1 MKNMIEVS
9 NLSKSFPSPDGEE
22 TIDIFNEV
30 NLTVEEGSSV
40 ALVGPSG
47 SGKSTLLNMI
57 GLLDLPTQG
66 KIVVDQ
72 KDHALLSEEQVSEY
86 RNQTVG
92 FIFQSHHLLPSC
104 TVLENVMLP
113 GLAGFHDSAGGDL
126 TGRAKQRLQEVGL
139 DHRMNHLPSQISGG
153 ERQRVAVARSLI
165 NQPSV
170 LLADEPT
177 GALDQKNSDHLMDLL
192 EQLNEEKLLTLIL
205 VTHSLDCAKRMKQ
218 AYHLKEGNLE
228 KQR

>member
-1 MKNMIEVS
+1 
-9 NLSKSFPSPDGEE
+9 
-22 TIDIFNEV
+22 
-30 NLTVEEGSSV
+30 
-40 ALVGPSG
+40 
-47 SGKSTLLNMI
+47 
-57 GLLDLPTQG
+57 
-66 KIVVDQ
+66 
-72 KDHALLSEEQVSEY
+72 
-86 RNQTVG
+86 
-92 FIFQSHHLLPSC
+92 
-104 TVLENVMLP
+104 
-113 GLAGFHDSAGGDL
+113 
-126 TGRAKQRLQEVGL
+126 
-139 DHRMNHLPSQISGG
+139 MNHLPSQISGG

-192 EQLNEEKLLTLIL
+192 EQLNEEKSLTLIL

>member
-1 MKNMIEVS
+1 V
-9 NLSKSFPSPDGEE
+9 
-22 TIDIFNEV
+22 
-30 NLTVEEGSSV
+30 
-40 ALVGPSG
+40 
-47 SGKSTLLNMI
+47 I
-57 GLLDLPTQG
+57 GLLDKPSEG
-66 KIVVDQ
+66 RIVVDQ
-72 KDHALLSEEQVSEY
+72 KDLAGLSEVEVSKY

-92 FIFQSHHLLPSC
+92 FVFQAHHLLPSC

-113 GLAGFHDSAGGDL
+113 GLAGFNEKASGQLKD
-126 TGRAKQRLQEVGL
+126 RANQLLEEVGL
-139 DHRMNHLPSQISGG
+139 GHRTAHFPGQISGG

-192 EQLNEEKLLTLIL
+192 EKLNVEKCLTLIM
-205 VTHSLDCAKRMKQ
+205 VTHSLESAKRMKQ
-218 AYHLKEGNLE
+218 AYYLNEGNLE

>member
-1 MKNMIEVS
+1 MIEIS
-9 NLSKSFPSPDGEE
+9 NLSKSFPSPSGEE
-22 TIDIFNEV
+22 TVHVFKNVD
-30 NLTVEEGSSV
+30 LAVEEGSSV
-40 ALVGPSG
+40 AIVGPSG
-47 SGKSTLLNMI
+47 SGKSTLLNVI
-57 GLLDLPTQG
+57 GLLDKPSEG
-66 KIVVDQ
+66 RIVVDQ
-72 KDHALLSEEQVSEY
+72 KDLAGLSEVEVSKY

-92 FIFQSHHLLPSC
+92 FVFQAHHLLPSC

-113 GLAGFHDSAGGDL
+113 GLAGFNEKASGQLKD
-126 TGRAKQRLQEVGL
+126 RANQLLEEVGL
-139 DHRMNHLPSQISGG
+139 GHRTAHFPGQISGG

-192 EQLNEEKLLTLIL
+192 EKLNVEKCLTLIM
-205 VTHSLDCAKRMKQ
+205 VTHSLESAKRMKQ
-218 AYHLKEGNLE
+218 AYHLNEGNLE

>member
-22 TIDIFNEV
+22 IVHIFNEV
-30 NLTVEEGSSV
+30 NFAVEEGSSV
-40 ALVGPSG
+40 SIVGPSG
-47 SGKSTLLNMI
+47 SGKSTLLNVI
-57 GLLDLPTQG
+57 GLLDKPTKG
-66 KIVVDQ
+66 KVVVDR
-72 KDHALLSEEQVSEY
+72 KDHSSLSEMQVSEY

-92 FIFQSHHLLPSC
+92 FVFQSHHLLPSC

-113 GLAGFHDSAGGDL
+113 GLAGFNKSEGQDL
-126 TGRAKQRLQEVGL
+126 AGRAEQLLNEVGL
-139 DHRMNHLPSQISGG
+139 VHRKNHLPSQISGG
-153 ERQRVAVARSLI
+153 ERQRVAVVRALI

-177 GALDQKNSDHLMDLL
+177 GALDCNNSDHLMDLL
-192 EQLNEEKLLTLIL
+192 EQLNTEKHLTLVM
-205 VTHSLDCAKRMKQ
+205 VTHSLDCAKRMKES
-218 AYHLKEGNLE
+218 YHLNEGTLE

>member
-1 MKNMIEVS
+1 MHVF
-9 NLSKSFPSPDGEE
+9 KSVD
-22 TIDIFNEV
+22 
-30 NLTVEEGSSV
+30 LAVEEGSSV
-40 ALVGPSG
+40 AIVGPSG
-47 SGKSTLLNMI
+47 SGKSTLLNVI
-57 GLLDLPTQG
+57 GLLDKPSEG
-66 KIVVDQ
+66 RIVVDQ
-72 KDHALLSEEQVSEY
+72 KDLARLSEVEVSKY

-92 FIFQSHHLLPSC
+92 FVFQAHHLLPSC

-113 GLAGFHDSAGGDL
+113 GLAGFNEKASGQLKD
-126 TGRAKQRLQEVGL
+126 RANQLLEEVGL
-139 DHRMNHLPSQISGG
+139 GHRTAHFPGQISGG

-192 EQLNEEKLLTLIL
+192 EKLNVEKCLTLIM
-205 VTHSLDCAKRMKQ
+205 VTHSLESAKRMKQ
-218 AYHLKEGNLE
+218 AYHLNEGNLE